1 MTMSTAPVIE
11 STVVDREAEKIPT
24 DPEVRAS
31 LEALDDP
38 EDREDLLD
46 ALLIRKRIAEG
57 KERTYSLEEVKKKL
71 GL

>member
-1 MTMSTAPVIE
+1 MPGAPVIE
-11 STVVDREAEKIPT
+11 PTAIDREMEEIAA

-38 EDREDLLD
+38 QDREDLLD
-46 ALLIRKRIAEG
+46 ALIIRKRIAER
-57 KERTYSLEEVKKKL
+57 KERTHSLQEVKKKL

>member
-1 MTMSTAPVIE
+1 MSPAPVIE
-11 STVVDREAEKIPT
+11 PTTLDRETEEILE

-46 ALLIRKRIAEG
+46 GLITRKRIAEG
-57 KERTYSLEEVKKKL
+57 KENTYSLEEVKEKL
-71 GL
+71 EL

>member
-1 MTMSTAPVIE
+1 MSTAPVIE
-11 STVVDREAEKIPT
+11 PPAADRETDKILA

-31 LEALDDP
+31 LEALDAP

-46 ALLIRKRIAEG
+46 AMIVRRRIAEG
-57 KERTYSLEEVKKKL
+57 KERTYTLEEVKEKL